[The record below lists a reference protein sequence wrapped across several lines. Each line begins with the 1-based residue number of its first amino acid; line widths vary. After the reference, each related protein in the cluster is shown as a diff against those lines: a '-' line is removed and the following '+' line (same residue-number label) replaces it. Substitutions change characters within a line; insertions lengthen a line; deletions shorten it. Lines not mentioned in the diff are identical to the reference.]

1 MLPVALISVTAAA
14 AYVFWFTAQE
24 HWALKTKYLLF
35 LMPAY
40 ILYVLFGL
48 EWLRQRSWIAFRVS
62 VWLIALLVIL
72 CHAYLF
78 RFAIGA

>member
-1 MLPVALISVTAAA
+1 
-14 AYVFWFTAQE
+14 VFWFTAQE
-24 HWALKTKYLLF
+24 HWALKAKYLLF

-40 ILYVLFGL
+40 ILYALFGL
-48 EWLRQRSWIAFRVS
+48 EWLRKRSRIVFRVS
-62 VWLIALLVIL
+62 VWLIALLAVL